1 MIMIRRSAVAL
12 VGTHVVLAAASMGAG
27 TFPGKTRG
35 PAAAEVLAQAG
46 NPRCVS
52 CSAPA
57 QLAKVAGKMYR
68 GDGLDAAFLSPDVV
82 FEDPA
87 VLCIGTDEV
96 QEAFRAL
103 HAARPEQLD
112 EPRLVVDG
120 ESEGATAVFALRQ
133 RYAGFLEVSSTLLIH
148 TAADGRISRFEERW
162 NGAPLLKAAPFRWSR
177 RFNGRLSSF
186 LTPLLVK

>member
-1 MIMIRRSAVAL
+1 MIRRSAAAL

-27 TFPGKTRG
+27 TFSPGKMRG
-35 PAAAEVLAQAG
+35 PAAAEVVAQAG
-46 NPRCVS
+46 NPRCLS

-68 GDGLDAAFLSPDVV
+68 GDGLDAAFLSPRVV

-87 VLCIGTDEV
+87 VLCVGTDEV

-103 HAARPEQLD
+103 HAARPESLD

-120 ESEGATAVFALRQ
+120 ESEGATAIFALRQ
-133 RYAGFLEVSSTLLIH
+133 RYVGFLEVNSTLHIH

-162 NGAPLLKAAPFRWSR
+162 NGAPLLSAAPFRWAR
-177 RFNGRLSSF
+177 RFNGRLSSA